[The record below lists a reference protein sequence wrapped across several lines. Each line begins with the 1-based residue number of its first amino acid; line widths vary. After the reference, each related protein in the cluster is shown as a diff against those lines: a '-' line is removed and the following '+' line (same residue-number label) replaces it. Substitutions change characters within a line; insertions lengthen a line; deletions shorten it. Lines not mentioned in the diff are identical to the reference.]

1 MGIEG
6 NASGQVREVT
16 SGKASFLMAAAA
28 ASVYALLLLTQ
39 TVFQRF
45 PGIVPDDSPL
55 LAVLVYIFGPLG
67 SLVLGAS
74 ATALGLWAVL
84 SRRRGGAYAVSA
96 IPIGVIVAALS
107 VPISPLVW

>member
-1 MGIEG
+1 M
-6 NASGQVREVT
+6 SGRMREVT
-16 SGKASFLMAAAA
+16 SGKASFLLAAAA
-28 ASVYALLLLTQ
+28 AGIYALLLLTQ
-39 TVFQRF
+39 TVFEQF
-45 PGIVPDDSPL
+45 PGIVPEDSPL